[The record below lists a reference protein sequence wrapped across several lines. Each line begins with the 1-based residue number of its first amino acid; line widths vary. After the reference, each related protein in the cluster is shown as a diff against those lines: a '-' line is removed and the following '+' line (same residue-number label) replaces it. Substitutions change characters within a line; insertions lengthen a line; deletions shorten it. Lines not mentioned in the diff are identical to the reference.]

1 MDITNIR
8 KYTNE
13 TQDVLLRF
21 LCGFY
26 RRPVRSEGFA
36 VLLIVEGSWQKMKI
50 LHLVPQVILLSAA
63 FGSSADSA
71 TCLAPPRPFVP
82 SDPVAAGQYEYLIR
96 QDFETYIRDIQRY
109 FQCLDEERARAFE
122 EARAVS
128 QDYGSFLREVGGE

>member
-50 LHLVPQVILLSAA
+50 LHVVPQVILLSAA
-63 FGSSADSA
+63 FGSSAHSA
-71 TCLAPPRPFVP
+71 TCLAPQRPFVP
-82 SDPVAAGQYEYLIR
+82 SDPVAAGQYEDLIR